1 MNFKELKA
9 KDVAKTLKDYN
20 DWRRGDDTID
30 HPSPKEIGEAID
42 YAIDILQ
49 KSIDDPRA
57 SMKLSESY
65 NKIVDISLS
74 MLPEDEA
81 IIRLM
86 YDMFYKKEIEECII
100 EHFGSLDEVDIYIYR
115 YYENVLD
122 LIFISNKIDVY
133 ESNDLFADITRILGK
148 YEDKFVFNYKTVGKY
163 DFRFESNLEC
173 LYLSNHDLFK
183 MK

>member
-1 MNFKELKA
+1 MKLKELKA
-9 KDVAKTLKDYN
+9 KDVAKTLRDYN

-49 KSIDDPRA
+49 KSVGNPK
-57 SMKLSESY
+57 STMKLSESY
-65 NKIVDISLS
+65 SKIVDISLS
-74 MLPEDEA
+74 MLPEDGD

-86 YDMFYKKEIEECII
+86 YDMFYKKDVEACII
-100 EHFGSLDEVDIYIYR
+100 KHFGRLDEVDIYIYR
-115 YYENVLD
+115 YYENILD
-122 LIFISNKIDVY
+122 LIFISDKLDEY
-133 ESNDLFADITRILGK
+133 KSNDLFDDIAGILGK
-148 YEDKFVFNYKTVGKY
+148 HEGKFVFNYRAIGKH

-173 LYLSNHDLFK
+173 LYLLKHDLFK